1 MQMLAYHKATMT
13 EEQEQDL
20 LFNACLLVVN
30 MWRGKTSHRIK
41 DIWCCLLE
49 LVEGV
54 SEGLSELYP
63 DSKKERDQ
71 HIEDCL
77 KEFEYRAKEMIQHEH
92 TCWMEEESQGY
103 KKEMLDSMQCNDAT
117 SIIAEIRDYLEE
129 RTKQIKEGATSS
141 HQDLFLYALQTSFSS
156 CHANTMAASFY
167 PLWKEWCTRTF
178 DLFDLEDVE
187 TILDSASSSASP
199 ALKQQAPK
207 KSKQSRAC
215 RKGKAKRK
223 PFGTGKA
230 KSKPFGKLI
239 LRARRR

>member
-1 MQMLAYHKATMT
+1 MT

-49 LVEGV
+49 LVEGL

-187 TILDSASSSASP
+187 TILDSASSSESP

-207 KSKQSRAC
+207 KSKQNQKTKSRAC

-239 LRARRR
+239 IRARRR